1 MNKIDWCDLTFALY
15 FVQEDLAVALK
26 SFFRVDKCGGKSLKR
41 FDEVLQALDGDEPGP
56 NVEWKKLF
64 EEDREFNQ
72 GSFAECIRDQYLKE
86 RMEFID
92 SLGIA
97 LYEETASEDRCTR
110 EQVKRAILTVNP
122 EFSEVSAAHESSRIF
137 PEDVQYLENKL
148 AMRRLSAGVLADT
161 GFQDAAEPVE
171 DKGPKSTNPGKHLK
185 TDPKNGMPTAFWS
198 IVRLFYA

>member
-1 MNKIDWCDLTFALY
+1 M
-15 FVQEDLAVALK
+15 ALK
-26 SFFRVDKCGGKSLKR
+26 SFFRVDKCGGKCLKR
-41 FDEVLQALDGDEPGP
+41 FDEVLQALDGDEPGQ
-56 NVEWKKLF
+56 NVEWKKLL

-137 PEDVQYLENKL
+137 PEEFEYLENKV
-148 AMRRLSAGVLADT
+148 AMRRLSAGLLADS
-161 GFQDAAEPVE
+161 GFQDAAESVE
-171 DKGPKSTNPGKHLK
+171 DKGPKSTNVGKLAK
-185 TDPKNGMPTAFWS
+185 PDPRYGMSTRFLSYDEAF
-198 IVRLFYA
+198 LYF

>member
-1 MNKIDWCDLTFALY
+1 M
-15 FVQEDLAVALK
+15 QEDLAVALK
-26 SFFRVDKCGGKSLKR
+26 SFFRVDKCGGKTLKR

-185 TDPKNGMPTAFWS
+185 TDPKNGMPSAFWS